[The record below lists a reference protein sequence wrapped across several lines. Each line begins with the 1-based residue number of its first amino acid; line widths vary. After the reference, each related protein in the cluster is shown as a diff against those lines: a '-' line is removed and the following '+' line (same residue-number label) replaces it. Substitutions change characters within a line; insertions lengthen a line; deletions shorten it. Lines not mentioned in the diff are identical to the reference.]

1 MSSLLTSVASNYLS
15 DYLLVNIKEHSIT
28 LKLILSIIIKRKKIF
43 ENQTKE
49 IITLLIGTT

>member
-28 LKLILSIIIKRKKIF
+28 LKLIVSIIIKRKKIF

>member
-28 LKLILSIIIKRKKIF
+28 LKLIVSIIIKRKKLF